1 MELSLILEGGISATV
16 KKNIGVG
23 QMSLLTDENNEILGF
38 GTDGS
43 ELANEVQAQ
52 INGLGVV
59 NLEQIR
65 GLYPRLQIADDI
77 AKQQRFMHWELEFA
91 DLFYE
96 RGGFDLVIG
105 NPPWILLGWNET
117 GLLSEHQPLLAI
129 KKMSAT
135 KVASLRKDILSDE
148 NCLKAYENEYTFI
161 AGEQNYLNAISNY
174 KELVGMK
181 ANLYKCF
188 LPLSWR
194 INTEEGVS
202 AFVHPD
208 GVFEDPKG
216 GELRRR
222 AYARLRKHFMF
233 ANELKLFHEVHH
245 HTQFSLNVYGGPQE
259 PNFDMITY
267 LYDPKTIV
275 ECEDGDCG
283 EKIPGIK
290 DEDGNWNTKG
300 HPSRLVNVGEK
311 ELRLFALLFDG
322 SDKWE
327 TAKLPTIIAKEQ
339 IEVLSVFGKFGKRLK
354 DYESN
359 LYTTTMWNE
368 TNAKDDGTLLDEI
381 RFPDDI
387 RESLF
392 VGATCGMA
400 NPLFQTV
407 RREYNVNSDYDTI
420 DLSQIDDWY
429 LPRSKYVPGCSIE
442 EYISRIPET
451 PWGQKCNSDYML
463 VNREFVGTTSERTL
477 VVCMLPPKACYLY
490 TLFGI
495 VKEGDSPFLAKM
507 GGYECSIVFDF
518 FIKVLGKNHI
528 NYGVNMQLP
537 VISSEFDR
545 LIVLRFAMLNCLNA
559 YYAKLWK
566 DLWNDRNKDDSY
578 AKMDARL
585 DSSIFERLDSDW
597 KWEFAARTDYLRRH
611 LLVEIDVLVSMAM
624 GLSLEELKAI
634 YELQFPVLMSNE
646 SDTWYDR
653 NGRIVFTS
661 NRSLTNIG
669 FSRKEWEEIKDAKEG
684 IFARTIT
691 DDTMPGGPVVRTIEY
706 VAPFDRCDREKDYE
720 EVWHNF
726 EERFKRC

>member
-1 MELSLILEGGISATV
+1 
-16 KKNIGVG
+16 
-23 QMSLLTDENNEILGF
+23 
-38 GTDGS
+38 
-43 ELANEVQAQ
+43 
-52 INGLGVV
+52 
-59 NLEQIR
+59 
-65 GLYPRLQIADDI
+65 
-77 AKQQRFMHWELEFA
+77 
-91 DLFYE
+91 
-96 RGGFDLVIG
+96 
-105 NPPWILLGWNET
+105 
-117 GLLSEHQPLLAI
+117 
-129 KKMSAT
+129 
-135 KVASLRKDILSDE
+135 
-148 NCLKAYENEYTFI
+148 
-161 AGEQNYLNAISNY
+161 
-174 KELVGMK
+174 
-181 ANLYKCF
+181 
-188 LPLSWR
+188 
-194 INTEEGVS
+194 
-202 AFVHPD
+202 
-208 GVFEDPKG
+208 
-216 GELRRR
+216 
-222 AYARLRKHFMF
+222 
-233 ANELKLFHEVHH
+233 
-245 HTQFSLNVYGGPQE
+245 
-259 PNFDMITY
+259 MITY

-275 ECEDGDCG
+275 ECEEGDYG

-290 DEDGNWNTKG
+290 DENGNWNTKG
-300 HPSRLVNVGEK
+300 HPSRLVIVGEK

-327 TAKLPTIIAKEQ
+327 VAKLPAIIAKEQ
-339 IEVLSVFGKFGKRLK
+339 LEVLSVFGKFGKRLK

-381 RFPDDI
+381 RFPEDV

-420 DLSQIDDWY
+420 DLTQIDDWY
-429 LPRSKYVPGCSIE
+429 LPRSKYVPGCNMD

-495 VKEGDSPFLAKM
+495 MKEGDSPFLAKM
-507 GGYECSIVFDF
+507 GGYECSIVYDF

-559 YYAKLWK
+559 YYKKLWK
-566 DLWNDRNKDDSY
+566 DLWDDCNKNDSY
-578 AKMDARL
+578 AKEDMRL
-585 DSSIFERLDSDW
+585 DSSIFESLDSDW

-646 SDTWYDR
+646 TDTWYDR

-661 NRSLTNIG
+661 NRSLTNVG
-669 FSRKEWEEIKDAKEG
+669 FSRKEWEEIKDKTEG
-684 IFARTIT
+684 VVTHVVT
-691 DDTMPGGPVVRTIEY
+691 DDTMPGGPIGRTIEY

-720 EVWHNF
+720 EVWANF
-726 EERFKRC
+726 EERFKR